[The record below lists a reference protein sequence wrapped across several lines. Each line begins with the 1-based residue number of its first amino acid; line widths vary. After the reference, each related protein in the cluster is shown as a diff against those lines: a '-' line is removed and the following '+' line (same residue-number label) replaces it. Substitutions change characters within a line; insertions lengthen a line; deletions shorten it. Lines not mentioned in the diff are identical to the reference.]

1 MFRTFPPSVP
11 SKGVRKKRPVGE
23 YTIEHTVR
31 GSPGSEGEDVALA
44 VGGDQQAFERLYR
57 RHHGRVYSLA
67 LRMAGVEWAEDLTQE
82 VFIRSWKKLAGFRGE
97 ASFGTWLHRLAVN
110 LILSRRE
117 TLRRRSQK
125 QLPDASVLERIPTKQ
140 GQLGFAVDFEGALQ
154 RLPDRAK
161 QVFLLYDV
169 EGYPHEEIARA
180 MGISTG
186 TSKSQLHR
194 ARLMMREFLK

>member
-1 MFRTFPPSVP
+1 
-11 SKGVRKKRPVGE
+11 
-23 YTIEHTVR
+23 
-31 GSPGSEGEDVALA
+31 
-44 VGGDQQAFERLYR
+44 
-57 RHHGRVYSLA
+57 
-67 LRMAGVEWAEDLTQE
+67 MAGVEWAEDLTQE
-82 VFIRSWKKLAGFRGE
+82 VFIRSWTKLAGFRGE

-117 TLRRRSQK
+117 TLKRRSRK
-125 QLPDASVLERIPTKQ
+125 QLPDAGVLDRLPARQ
-140 GQLGFAVDFEGALQ
+140 GQPGFAIDFEEALK

-169 EGYPHEEIARA
+169 EGYPHEEIARV

-194 ARLMMREFLK
+194 ARLMLREYLK

>member
-1 MFRTFPPSVP
+1 M
-11 SKGVRKKRPVGE
+11 KE
-23 YTIEHTVR
+23 
-31 GSPGSEGEDVALA
+31 SPGHEGDDVALA
-44 VGGDQQAFERLYR
+44 VGGNQQAFERLYR

-67 LRMAGVEWAEDLTQE
+67 LRMAGAEWAEDLTQE

-117 TLRRRSQK
+117 TLKRRSQK
-125 QLPDASVLERIPTKQ
+125 QMPDAGVLDRLPAKQ
-140 GQLGFAVDFEGALQ
+140 GQPGFAIDFEEALQ

-169 EGYPHEEIARA
+169 EGYHHEEIART

-194 ARLMMREFLK
+194 ARLMMREYLK